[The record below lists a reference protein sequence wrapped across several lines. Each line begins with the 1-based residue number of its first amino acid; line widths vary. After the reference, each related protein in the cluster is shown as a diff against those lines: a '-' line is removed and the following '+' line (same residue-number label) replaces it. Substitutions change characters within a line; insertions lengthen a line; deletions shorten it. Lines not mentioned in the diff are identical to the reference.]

1 MTIQSALTAEE
12 TARLAHIGYAPDT
25 DRAGTCILVDQSV
38 RHISVHDNQVE
49 ILPLAEA
56 LKRYDWVQDLMFS
69 LIAPDHDEHVRQAS
83 ESTDPP
89 LGHFVRVMEGAKLRL
104 PVQLFDMIE
113 TPQQRQFF
121 HNITVV
127 EKGAEVE
134 FVTGSSVG
142 ANVRAGHH
150 VSISESFLRE
160 GATCRSVSVE
170 QWGPEM
176 QVHSYARSRIA
187 KGAHSVATSIMM
199 SPLRHHYSHS
209 LTEIAE
215 DGSSSDQAIVFAPE
229 APDDGVRGEPMP
241 SDTILGTRPTPEGPV
256 IETEP
261 LPAERH
267 VFGAVEIVLRKD
279 AGRVMLSLRHD
290 GRELPFDSRSLDPGL
305 ELILLDAFVLP
316 RAGGDLLLLRSRIGS
331 AVNWDAFVMAKDAI
345 TLSPDLSL
353 RIHDAPDRATVT
365 QHLSAE

>member
-1 MTIQSALTAEE
+1 MTGQPKDPLDLLRTLVPPEPDPVRMQATLTAVQARFAAGGAAAAQMPAPRAGWRRWFAPLATGLVAASLAGLWLLPGKLPEGWVAEAPASPPVPADTAPAEE
-12 TARLAHIGYAPDT
+12 DTRLA
-25 DRAGTCILVDQSV
+25 R
-38 RHISVHDNQVE
+38 
-49 ILPLAEA
+49 
-56 LKRYDWVQDLMFS
+56 
-69 LIAPDHDEHVRQAS
+69 
-83 ESTDPP
+83 
-89 LGHFVRVMEGAKLRL
+89 
-104 PVQLFDMIE
+104 
-113 TPQQRQFF
+113 
-121 HNITVV
+121 
-127 EKGAEVE
+127 
-134 FVTGSSVG
+134 
-142 ANVRAGHH
+142 
-150 VSISESFLRE
+150 
-160 GATCRSVSVE
+160 
-170 QWGPEM
+170 
-176 QVHSYARSRIA
+176 
-187 KGAHSVATSIMM
+187 
-199 SPLRHHYSHS
+199 
-209 LTEIAE
+209 
-215 DGSSSDQAIVFAPE
+215 APE